1 MAISIFIYMKM
12 KPQLEMKFSLFG
24 IIQISAKGKEAIK
37 QLVPKAI
44 QLALIGGCTS
54 VIVYVTKKEIAYYLN
69 KRHQQDRSPTLP
81 PTNPDEVFRDY
92 KPSEAFD
99 SKDSDL
105 SPMVGYILPEG
116 HDALVYGMKGTM
128 KSYLVLGTMIQ
139 IGMGEYPQ
147 ILPPD
152 ETSKYQPPTKVYCI
166 YADGENGM
174 AVIKDRYKSF
184 GDKLDSFMQILEAKS
199 FGNDMDVFFEKLY
212 QMCSKLPDGTKV
224 ILGIDNIKSLL
235 NDHSHNDGKLYLNKL
250 KQLRERLSP
259 KRISLTSITLGHT
272 VKTGNKISGTYDLPC
287 LTPYVF
293 KIEPDH
299 KFTIEESRTGIK
311 GIVYPLKVMEDGYTR
326 LAFCLAEDEP
336 TEDANSVAVWNGKL
350 SLEKTIEMKEF
361 YDRGEPGRGLQPTA
375 EKYGLKYAMNVTREL
390 ERLDKYL
397 TATSETG
404 EEE

>member
-1 MAISIFIYMKM
+1 
-12 KPQLEMKFSLFG
+12 
-24 IIQISAKGKEAIK
+24 
-37 QLVPKAI
+37 
-44 QLALIGGCTS
+44 
-54 VIVYVTKKEIAYYLN
+54 
-69 KRHQQDRSPTLP
+69 
-81 PTNPDEVFRDY
+81 
-92 KPSEAFD
+92 
-99 SKDSDL
+99 
-105 SPMVGYILPEG
+105 
-116 HDALVYGMKGTM
+116 
-128 KSYLVLGTMIQ
+128 
-139 IGMGEYPQ
+139 
-147 ILPPD
+147 
-152 ETSKYQPPTKVYCI
+152 
-166 YADGENGM
+166 M

-390 ERLDKYL
+390 EKLEKYL